1 MGYDSDGISPIP
13 YWHQIF
19 RPFAA
24 INTTLEDSSRLIRM
38 LINQGELGNKVLF
51 EPSVIARLKAAT
63 TALGARAGLDKA
75 MVWAIT
81 IGIGEK

>member
-1 MGYDSDGISPIP
+1 
-13 YWHQIF
+13 
-19 RPFAA
+19 
-24 INTTLEDSSRLIRM
+24 M
-38 LINQGELGNKVLF
+38 LINQGELDNKVLF
-51 EPSVIARLKAAT
+51 EPSVIARLEAAT